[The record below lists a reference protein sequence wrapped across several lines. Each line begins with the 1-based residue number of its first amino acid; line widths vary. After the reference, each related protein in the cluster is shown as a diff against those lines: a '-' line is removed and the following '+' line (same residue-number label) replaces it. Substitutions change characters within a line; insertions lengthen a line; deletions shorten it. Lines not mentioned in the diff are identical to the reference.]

1 MNASGRRPAAPDQS
15 PRQPDPKQRVRST
28 RSMEILCLALA
39 ALVVVWSRVLT
50 TQLWPVLGLLCAFVV
65 AIVAFRSRRFFPGRT
80 RTRLLIES
88 WSMVMFIAGVLWFTG
103 KRSSPIL
110 NLYLLPIIL
119 SALTLG
125 RLVTLLQV
133 AVIAICHLLLAAATP
148 GLDVISLV
156 YASQAVG
163 QLAPFLLVAYLTTTL
178 SADITE
184 ARERIENLAQ
194 TDALTG
200 LYNLGMFNEVWQRE
214 RDPGV
219 YALLLIDM
227 DKLKDINDAFGHEA
241 GNSAIT
247 LVAQCL
253 QRSIRTTDY
262 AARFGGDEFAVLLPG
277 ASPEIA
283 EAVVKRVRHNVFKTT
298 LDLRSRMIRCSVSI
312 GVVNYPKDARDMREL
327 LSITDRNMYRDKELR
342 RAPGS
347 EASA

>member
-1 MNASGRRPAAPDQS
+1 
-15 PRQPDPKQRVRST
+15 VRST
-28 RSMEILCLALA
+28 RSIEILCLALA
-39 ALVVVWSRVLT
+39 ALVLVWSRALI
-50 TQLWPVLGLLCAFVV
+50 TQLWPVLGLLGAFVA
-65 AIVAFRSRRFFPGRT
+65 AIVVFRARRFFPRRT
-80 RTRLLIES
+80 RTRLAIES
-88 WSMVMFIAGVLWFTG
+88 WSMVIFITGVLWFTG
-103 KRSSPIL
+103 KSSSPLL

-119 SALTLG
+119 SAFTLG

-148 GLDVISLV
+148 GLDVISLA

-200 LYNLGMFNEVWQRE
+200 LFNLRMFNEVWQRE
-214 RDPGV
+214 HGSAERDRGV
-219 YALLLIDM
+219 YALLMIDM
-227 DKLKDINDAFGHEA
+227 DKLKEINDAFGHEA

-253 QRSIRTTDY
+253 QRSIRNTDY
-262 AARFGGDEFAVLLPG
+262 AARFGGDEFTVLLPG
-277 ASPEIA
+277 ASPEVA
-283 EAVVKRVRHNVFKTT
+283 DAVVKRVRHNVYKTT

-312 GVVNYPKDARDMREL
+312 GVVNYPRDGRDMREL
-327 LSITDRNMYRDKELR
+327 LSMADRKMYRDKELR

>member
-1 MNASGRRPAAPDQS
+1 
-15 PRQPDPKQRVRST
+15 VRST
-28 RSMEILCLALA
+28 RSIEILCLALA
-39 ALVVVWSRVLT
+39 ALVVVWSRALA
-50 TQLWPVLGLLCAFVV
+50 TQLWPVLGLFGAFVI
-65 AIVAFRSRRFFPGRT
+65 AIAAFRSRRFFPRRT

-88 WSMVMFIAGVLWFTG
+88 WSMVIFITGVLWFTG
-103 KRSSPIL
+103 KSSSPLL

-133 AVIAICHLLLAAATP
+133 AIIAVCHLLLAAAAP
-148 GLDVISLV
+148 GTDVVSLV

-200 LYNLGMFNEVWQRE
+200 LYNLRMFNEVWQRE
-214 RDPGV
+214 HSSAERDRGV

-227 DKLKDINDAFGHEA
+227 DKLKDINDSFGHEA

-277 ASPEIA
+277 ASA
-283 EAVVKRVRHNVFKTT
+283 DVADAVVKRVRHNVFKTT

-327 LSITDRNMYRDKELR
+327 LSMADRKMYRDKELR

-347 EASA
+347 EANA

>member
-1 MNASGRRPAAPDQS
+1 
-15 PRQPDPKQRVRST
+15 VRST
-28 RSMEILCLALA
+28 RSIEILCLALA
-39 ALVVVWSRVLT
+39 ALVLVWSRAPGAP
-50 TQLWPVLGLLCAFVV
+50 LWPVIALLAAFTA
-65 AIVAFRSRRFFPGRT
+65 AIVMFRARRFFPRRT

-88 WSMVMFIAGVLWFTG
+88 WSMVMFITGVLWFTG
-103 KRSSPIL
+103 KSASPLL

-133 AVIAICHLLLAAATP
+133 AAVAVCHLMLAASTP
-148 GLDVISLV
+148 GLDVISLA

-163 QLAPFLLVAYLTTTL
+163 QLAPILLVAYLTTTL

-200 LYNLGMFNEVWQRE
+200 LYNQRMFNEVWQRAHSAAE
-214 RDPGV
+214 RERGV
-219 YALLLIDM
+219 YALLMIDM
-227 DKLKDINDAFGHEA
+227 DKLKDINESFGHEA

-253 QRSIRTTDY
+253 QRSIRNTDC

-283 EAVVKRVRHNVFKTT
+283 EAVIKRVRHNVYKTT

-312 GVVNYPKDARDMREL
+312 GVVNYPKDARDVREL
-327 LSITDRNMYRDKELR
+327 LSIADRKMYRDKELR

>member
-1 MNASGRRPAAPDQS
+1 
-15 PRQPDPKQRVRST
+15 VRST
-28 RSMEILCLALA
+28 RSIEILCLALA
-39 ALVVVWSRVLT
+39 ALVLVWSRALI
-50 TQLWPVLGLLCAFVV
+50 TQLWPVTALLIAFVA
-65 AIVAFRSRRFFPGRT
+65 AILTFRARRFFPGRT

-88 WSMVMFIAGVLWFTG
+88 WSMVLFISGVLWFTG
-103 KRSSPIL
+103 KSASPLL

-133 AVIAICHLLLAAATP
+133 VVIAVFHLLLAAATP
-148 GLDVISLV
+148 GLDVLSLV

-194 TDALTG
+194 NDALTG
-200 LYNLGMFNEVWQRE
+200 LYNLRMFNEVWQRE
-214 RDPGV
+214 HAAAESDRGV
-219 YALLLIDM
+219 YALLMIDM
-227 DKLKDINDAFGHEA
+227 DKLKDINDAFGHDA

-253 QRSIRTTDY
+253 QRSIRNTDY

-277 ASPEIA
+277 ASPDIA

-312 GVVNYPKDARDMREL
+312 GVVNYPRDGRDMREL
-327 LSITDRNMYRDKELR
+327 LSMADRNMYRDKELR
-342 RAPGS
+342 RAPGTP
-347 EASA
+347 ANA

>member
-1 MNASGRRPAAPDQS
+1 
-15 PRQPDPKQRVRST
+15 VRST
-28 RSMEILCLALA
+28 RSIEILCLALA
-39 ALVVVWSRVLT
+39 ALVLVWSRAML
-50 TQLWPVLGLLCAFVV
+50 TQLWPVLGLLCGFAVV
-65 AIVAFRSRRFFPGRT
+65 IIVFRSRRFFPRRA
-80 RTRLLIES
+80 RTRLEIES
-88 WSMVMFIAGVLWFTG
+88 WSMVIFITGVLWFTG
-103 KRSSPIL
+103 KSSSPLL

-133 AVIAICHLLLAAATP
+133 AAIVLCHLILAAATP

-163 QLAPFLLVAYLTTTL
+163 QLAPFLLVAYLTTAL

-194 TDALTG
+194 TDSLTG
-200 LYNLGMFNEVWQRE
+200 LYNLRMFNEVWRREHDASE
-214 RDPGV
+214 RDRAE
-219 YALLLIDM
+219 YALLMIDI
-227 DKLKDINDAFGHEA
+227 DKLKDINEAFGHEA

-253 QRSIRTTDY
+253 QRSIRSSDH

-277 ASPEIA
+277 ASPDVA
-283 EAVVKRVRHNVFKTT
+283 EAVVKRVRHNVYKTT

-312 GVVNYPKDARDMREL
+312 GVVSYPKDARDMREL
-327 LSITDRNMYRDKELR
+327 LSIADRKMYRDKELR

-347 EASA
+347 EVRV

>member
-1 MNASGRRPAAPDQS
+1 M
-15 PRQPDPKQRVRST
+15 RST
-28 RSMEILCLALA
+28 RSIEILCLALA
-39 ALVVVWSRVLT
+39 ALVLVWSRALI
-50 TQLWPVLGLLCAFVV
+50 TQLWPVTVLLLAFVA
-65 AIVAFRSRRFFPGRT
+65 AILTFRARRFFPGRT

-88 WSMVMFIAGVLWFTG
+88 WSMVLFISGVLWFTG
-103 KRSSPIL
+103 KSASPLL
-110 NLYLLPIIL
+110 NLYLLPITL

-133 AVIAICHLLLAAATP
+133 VVIAVFHLLLAAATP
-148 GLDVISLV
+148 GLDVLSLV

-194 TDALTG
+194 NDALTG
-200 LYNLGMFNEVWQRE
+200 LYNLRMFNEVWQRE
-214 RDPGV
+214 HAAAESDRGV
-219 YALLLIDM
+219 YALLMIDM
-227 DKLKDINDAFGHEA
+227 DKLKDINDAFGHDA

-253 QRSIRTTDY
+253 QRSIRNTDT

-277 ASPEIA
+277 ASPDIA

-312 GVVNYPKDARDMREL
+312 GVVNYPRDGRDMREL
-327 LSITDRNMYRDKELR
+327 LSTADRNMYRDKELR
-342 RAPGS
+342 RAPGTP
-347 EASA
+347 ANA

>member
-1 MNASGRRPAAPDQS
+1 
-15 PRQPDPKQRVRST
+15 VRST
-28 RSMEILCLALA
+28 QSIEVLCLALA
-39 ALVVVWSRVLT
+39 TLVLVWSGAMVS
-50 TQLWPVLGLLCAFVV
+50 QLWPVLALLSVFAV
-65 AIVAFRSRRFFPGRT
+65 AIGVFRGRRFFPRRT

-88 WSMVMFIAGVLWFTG
+88 WSMVAFITGVLWLTG
-103 KRSSPIL
+103 KCSSPLL

-133 AVIAICHLLLAAATP
+133 AVVACCHVLLAAATP
-148 GLDVISLV
+148 GLDILSLS

-163 QLAPFLLVAYLTTTL
+163 QLAPILLVAYLTTAL
-178 SADITE
+178 SADISE

-194 TDALTG
+194 NDALTG
-200 LYNLGMFNEVWQRE
+200 LYNLRMFNEVWQRE
-214 RDPGV
+214 HAAAESGRGV
-219 YALLLIDM
+219 YALLMIDM
-227 DKLKDINDAFGHEA
+227 DKLKEINDGFGHEA

-253 QRSIRTTDY
+253 QRSIRNSDT

-277 ASPEIA
+277 ASPDVA
-283 EAVVKRVRHNVFKTT
+283 DAVVKRVRHNVYKTT

-312 GVVNYPKDARDMREL
+312 GVVNYPKDGRDMREL
-327 LSITDRNMYRDKELR
+327 LSIADRKMYRDKELR

>member
-1 MNASGRRPAAPDQS
+1 
-15 PRQPDPKQRVRST
+15 VRST
-28 RSMEILCLALA
+28 RSIEILCLALA
-39 ALVVVWSRVLT
+39 TLVIVWSRALA
-50 TQLWPVLGLLCAFVV
+50 TQLWPVLGLLCAFLV
-65 AIVAFRSRRFFPGRT
+65 AIVAFRARRFFPRRT

-88 WSMVMFIAGVLWFTG
+88 WSMVIFISGVLWFTG
-103 KRSSPIL
+103 KSSSPLL

-133 AVIAICHLLLAAATP
+133 AVIASCHLLLAAATP
-148 GLDVISLV
+148 GIDVVSLV

-200 LYNLGMFNEVWQRE
+200 LYNLRMFNEMWQRAHGSAE
-214 RDPGV
+214 RDRGV

-227 DKLKDINDAFGHEA
+227 DKLKDINDTFGHEA

-253 QRSIRTTDY
+253 QRSIRATDY

-277 ASPEIA
+277 ASPEVA
-283 EAVVKRVRHNVFKTT
+283 ESVVKRLRHNVYKTT

-312 GVVNYPKDARDMREL
+312 GIVNYPKDARDMREL
-327 LSITDRNMYRDKELR
+327 LSIADRKMYRDKELR